1 MSDFIRRHIGASD
14 AQIKK
19 MLTDLSLET
28 LDDLVNEVVPES
40 ILSTSLDELPLGC
53 NEDAAL
59 KQLKEIFS
67 HNVIKKSFIGQGYY
81 GTITPPVIQRNV
93 LENPMWYT
101 SYTPYQA
108 EISQGRLE
116 ALFNY
121 QTLITELTGLP
132 IANASLL
139 DEATAAA
146 EAMILAYNSTKD
158 KKVILVDKSVF
169 PQTRQVL
176 QTRGA
181 ALGIEVRDIDYY
193 KPMPLADYEE
203 AFAVILQLPNDDG
216 AIKDFPAVTLSADV
230 YKCMKIA
237 IVDPLAQVLMMP
249 VGEMGFDI
257 AVGSMQRFGVPMG
270 YGGPHAAFFACSDK
284 FKRKIPGR
292 IVGQSVDVE
301 GNKCY
306 RLALQTREQHI
317 RRDKATSN
325 ICTAQALL
333 ANMAGFYAAYHGPDG
348 LTAIA
353 TRILRLR
360 ETLCR
365 ACLLYTSPSPRDS

>member
-193 KPMPLADYEE
+193 KPMPLAD
-203 AFAVILQLPNDDG
+203 
-216 AIKDFPAVTLSADV
+216 
-230 YKCMKIA
+230 
-237 IVDPLAQVLMMP
+237 
-249 VGEMGFDI
+249 
-257 AVGSMQRFGVPMG
+257 
-270 YGGPHAAFFACSDK
+270 
-284 FKRKIPGR
+284 
-292 IVGQSVDVE
+292 
-301 GNKCY
+301 
-306 RLALQTREQHI
+306 
-317 RRDKATSN
+317 
-325 ICTAQALL
+325 
-333 ANMAGFYAAYHGPDG
+333 
-348 LTAIA
+348 
-353 TRILRLR
+353 
-360 ETLCR
+360 
-365 ACLLYTSPSPRDS
+365 